1 MRKILL
7 RFFSLDT
14 FCLIITY
21 CHVICNSFLEKIS
34 KMSLDKLQT
43 LCYNCHAM
51 SNKPVVT
58 LDKNYT
64 TGDKGRNKR
73 FFFLMKIQKKGTIKK
88 MYSCMNPNE
97 GIPARLYRSPAEI
110 HRDMIRI
117 SAKIRENEEMLSVHN
132 LLIEMIP
139 TWAEQSPEKWLP
151 ELEAT
156 VAEALDA
163 LDKLKKLQYALETLA
178 KELDEVRCMM
188 NS

>member
-1 MRKILL
+1 
-7 RFFSLDT
+7 
-14 FCLIITY
+14 
-21 CHVICNSFLEKIS
+21 
-34 KMSLDKLQT
+34 
-43 LCYNCHAM
+43 
-51 SNKPVVT
+51 
-58 LDKNYT
+58 
-64 TGDKGRNKR
+64 
-73 FFFLMKIQKKGTIKK
+73 

-97 GIPARLYRSPAEI
+97 GIPARLYRSPGEI

-163 LDKLKKLQYALETLA
+163 LEKDNDYLTAGGVFPIELINNFIKA
-178 KELDEVRCMM
+178 KRTECSQISQIPHPVEFEKYYNL
-188 NS
+188 